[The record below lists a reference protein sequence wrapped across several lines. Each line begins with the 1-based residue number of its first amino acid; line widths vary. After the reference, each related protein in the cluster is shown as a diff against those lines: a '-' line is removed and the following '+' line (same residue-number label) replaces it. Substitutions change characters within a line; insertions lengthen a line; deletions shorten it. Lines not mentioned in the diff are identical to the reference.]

1 MLNRLRIKS
10 LWNISDIKMKLR
22 KTFLESRYGK
32 HAYARRIA
40 EEIAN
45 DATKQ
50 NTKQK
55 KYLYLLCY
63 LRSVSVYIIRYSSL
77 SCLFIFSW
85 QLHLL

>member
-10 LWNISDIKMKLR
+10 PWNISDIKMKLR

-32 HAYARRIA
+32 HAYARHIA

-55 KYLYLLCY
+55 KKP
-63 LRSVSVYIIRYSSL
+63 L
-77 SCLFIFSW
+77 SFVLFKICICIYYKI
-85 QLHLL
+85 

>member
-55 KYLYLLCY
+55 K
-63 LRSVSVYIIRYSSL
+63 IPL
-77 SCLFIFSW
+77 SFVLFKICICIYYKI
-85 QLHLL
+85 

>member
-1 MLNRLRIKS
+1 MNLEKLQY
-10 LWNISDIKMKLR
+10 IKMKLR

-50 NTKQK
+50 NTKT
-55 KYLYLLCY
+55 
-63 LRSVSVYIIRYSSL
+63 VAFAV
-77 SCLFIFSW
+77 F
-85 QLHLL
+85 